1 MAGLTNIFGGGS
13 DDSSSSNSNDQNASG
28 GIVGDA
34 TSTLGLDID
43 SSQSSYNADEDG
55 NVSENTNDN
64 SIGLDTST
72 DGLLGAVG
80 DTFNSSD
87 SETSNS

>member
-1 MAGLTNIFGGGS
+1 MAGLTNIFGGN
-13 DDSSSSNSNDQNASG
+13 DDSSSSNSNDQDASG
-28 GIVGDA
+28 SLVGDVG
-34 TSTLGLDID
+34 STLGLDID

-55 NVSENTNDN
+55 NVSQETNDN

-80 DTFNSSD
+80 DTMNSNSSEQSSD
-87 SETSNS
+87 

>member
-1 MAGLTNIFGGGS
+1 MAGLTNIFGGN
-13 DDSSSSNSNDQNASG
+13 DDSYASNSSDQDASG
-28 GIVGDA
+28 SIVGDA
-34 TSTLGLDID
+34 TSTLGLDVD
-43 SSQSSYNADEDG
+43 SSQSSYNQDEDG
-55 NVSENTNDN
+55 NVSENSNDN

-87 SETSNS
+87 SESSNS